1 MYQIKQNSA
10 GPERWISKLLLNSL
24 YGLFGR
30 NKSTLQSI
38 TIDKSLLQKYIV
50 AYVVKSIIKV
60 SDSKFTLLVVGN
72 INYDIVRELNF
83 RFVTDIKS
91 YDRQVKSN
99 VAIAS
104 AVTSYARVY
113 MLKYKLSD
121 SVYYT
126 DTDSIFT
133 SEKLDSSLIG
143 PELGMV
149 KDEITVNDGSIPL
162 MNGPIKEAYFL
173 GIKQYGY
180 WYLNSEGR
188 RIEKSVWAMRHE

>member
-1 MYQIKQNSA
+1 
-10 GPERWISKLLLNSL
+10 
-24 YGLFGR
+24 
-30 NKSTLQSI
+30 
-38 TIDKSLLQKYIV
+38 
-50 AYVVKSIIKV
+50 
-60 SDSKFTLLVVGN
+60 
-72 INYDIVRELNF
+72 
-83 RFVTDIKS
+83 
-91 YDRQVKSN
+91 
-99 VAIAS
+99 
-104 AVTSYARVY
+104 

-188 RIEKSVWAMRHE
+188 RIEKSVWATHSWRDIHENERSN

>member
-1 MYQIKQNSA
+1 
-10 GPERWISKLLLNSL
+10 
-24 YGLFGR
+24 
-30 NKSTLQSI
+30 
-38 TIDKSLLQKYIV
+38 
-50 AYVVKSIIKV
+50 
-60 SDSKFTLLVVGN
+60 
-72 INYDIVRELNF
+72 
-83 RFVTDIKS
+83 
-91 YDRQVKSN
+91 
-99 VAIAS
+99 
-104 AVTSYARVY
+104 

-188 RIEKSVWAMRHE
+188 RIEKSVWAMRHDHSCERSMYNKAGLCLNIGSIWIVR

>member
-1 MYQIKQNSA
+1 
-10 GPERWISKLLLNSL
+10 
-24 YGLFGR
+24 
-30 NKSTLQSI
+30 
-38 TIDKSLLQKYIV
+38 
-50 AYVVKSIIKV
+50 
-60 SDSKFTLLVVGN
+60 
-72 INYDIVRELNF
+72 
-83 RFVTDIKS
+83 
-91 YDRQVKSN
+91 
-99 VAIAS
+99 
-104 AVTSYARVY
+104 

-188 RIEKSVWAMRHE
+188 RIEKSVWAMRRHSWEWDEYV